1 MKSAEPLPDDLN
13 YDSRLV
19 YQWTT
24 GHYYLCVP
32 IPLRLLDGPSSSRL
46 ISLDPDPRRRSD
58 RARKND
64 IGHIY
69 RLCHWLDELH
79 SKYSVKDITRAKRW
93 RMKKAAGK
101 LRRRIQNLFNK
112 W

>member
-1 MKSAEPLPDDLN
+1 MKSAEPPPPDLN

-19 YQWTT
+19 YQSTT

-32 IPLRLLDGPSSSRL
+32 MPLRVSTGRYSPDGEAIEL
-46 ISLDPDPRRRSD
+46 G
-58 RARKND
+58 KND

-79 SKYSVKDITRAKRW
+79 SKYSRW
-93 RMKKAAGK
+93 RMKKAAEK
-101 LRRRIQNLFNK
+101 LRRRIQNLLPS
-112 W
+112 